1 MAFANQIVSTENET
15 ENWLEIINQGRV
27 ELVRNIDFDRQ
38 LILTFLQ
45 SKNIIDEEDIQIIRG
60 AGPSKQQQVSKF
72 LDILS
77 RTGRCGYECFLE
89 VLEIE
94 NQVLFEIITGKKAT
108 KRKWKK

>member
-1 MAFANQIVSTENET
+1 MTSDNQIVSAEKEI

-27 ELVRNIDFDRQ
+27 ELVKNIDFDRQ

-45 SKNIIDEEDIQIIRG
+45 SKNVIDEEDIQIIRG
-60 AGPSKQQQVSKF
+60 AGPSRQQQVSKF

-94 NQVLFEIITGKKAT
+94 NQVLFELITGKKAT
-108 KRKWKK
+108 KRK

>member
-1 MAFANQIVSTENET
+1 MTSDNQIVSAEKET

-27 ELVRNIDFDRQ
+27 ELVKNIDFDRQ

-45 SKNIIDEEDIQIIRG
+45 SKNVIDEEDIQIIRG
-60 AGPSKQQQVSKF
+60 AGPSRQQQVSKF

-94 NQVLFEIITGKKAT
+94 NQVLFELITGKKAT
-108 KRKWKK
+108 KRKSKK

>member
-1 MAFANQIVSTENET
+1 MTSDNQIVSAEKET

-27 ELVRNIDFDRQ
+27 ELVKNIDFDRQ

-45 SKNIIDEEDIQIIRG
+45 SKNVIDEEDIQIIRG
-60 AGPSKQQQVSKF
+60 AGPSRQQQVSKF

-94 NQVLFEIITGKKAT
+94 NQVLFELITGKKAT
-108 KRKWKK
+108 KRK